1 MKKRFILSITLLLI
15 ASMAYSQDMMVF
27 KNGDSLKAKIL
38 RIDKNTVE
46 YRAWGENDGP
56 VRTLPLSHLASI
68 AYENGHT
75 DYYPMTLY
83 VDGDDLHDKA
93 TGSQISDELL
103 KVYLTPSELVA
114 FNNASQQ
121 YSKARKNSVVG
132 KWLLIP
138 GAVVVGVG
146 TLGAVTGKVRW
157 PENEAAQKQAV
168 IQGIV
173 AAAAGAALSTV
184 GIVLMSGK
192 GKKMDA
198 AHEEME
204 GVAQSFNSR
213 NSDIGSR
220 YSTTLKLG
228 VTPNGFGIA
237 LLF

>member
-1 MKKRFILSITLLLI
+1 MKKHIIFSITLLLI
-15 ASMAYSQDMMVF
+15 TSMVYSQDTMVF
-27 KNGDSLKAKIL
+27 KNGDSLKSKVL

-56 VRTLPLSHLASI
+56 VRTMPLSHLTSI
-68 AYENGHT
+68 VYENGHT
-75 DYYPMTLY
+75 DYYPTTLY

-146 TLGAVTGKVRW
+146 TLGAVTGKARW

-168 IQGIV
+168 TQGIV
-173 AAAAGAALSTV
+173 AAVAGAALSTV

-192 GKKMDA
+192 GKKMNA
-198 AHEEME
+198 AREEME
-204 GVAQSFNSR
+204 GVANSFNSR
-213 NSDIGSR
+213 NSNKNSN
-220 YSTTLKLG
+220 YTTTLRLG
-228 VTPNGFGIA
+228 GTPNGFGLA
-237 LLF
+237 LIF